1 MLEVVRFREAQISMD
16 PLRNPFSPGAGS
28 PPPELAGREIIV
40 ENARI
45 ALGRTIRG
53 RSSQSQILL
62 GLRGTGKTVL
72 LNEIEGLAEAEN
84 YLTSFV
90 EAPENKSLAEML
102 YPLMRQVLRKL
113 STIEKARVY
122 ANAALSGLR
131 NFASAFKV
139 SVGEVE
145 IGVASTPGSADS
157 GNLEFDLTEMFILI
171 GKTAQAAQRGWVLLI
186 DEVQYLKEE
195 ELAAII
201 VAVHRVSQK
210 SLPVIVVAAGLP
222 QIAKLSGDAKSYSER
237 LFSYPSVGALEI
249 PAANSAIR
257 NPLNNEGV
265 EIDDDALAM
274 IIQMTS
280 GYPFFIQE
288 WGHHAWNVA
297 QTSPITLKDVT
308 KASELALNRLDD
320 GFFKV
325 RMDRLTGAEA
335 DYVQAMASL
344 GSGPYKS
351 TDVADTL
358 NKEPSA
364 LGPRRA
370 SIINKG
376 MIYSPSYG
384 EVDFTVPLFDDFLR
398 RHFGC

>member
-1 MLEVVRFREAQISMD
+1 MD

-113 STIEKARVY
+113 SAIEKTRVY
-122 ANAALSGLR
+122 TNAALSGLR
-131 NFASAFKV
+131 NFASVFKV
-139 SVGEVE
+139 SVGDVE

-171 GKTAQAAQRGWVLLI
+171 GKAAQAAQRGWVLLI

-237 LFSYPSVGALEI
+237 LFSYPSVGALET
-249 PAANSAIR
+249 PAASSAIR
-257 NPLNNEGV
+257 NPLNDEGV
-265 EIDDDALAM
+265 EIDDNALAK
-274 IIQMTS
+274 IIEMTS

-297 QTSPITLKDVT
+297 QTSPITLEDVT

-351 TDVADTL
+351 TDVADAL
-358 NKEPSA
+358 KKEPSA

-398 RHFGC
+398 RHLSS